1 MPIQRRKVYLQKQY
15 QRTLGEKHEKR
26 IKLVACTA
34 SLATPTKGGFQLQM
48 TVSPLLEEAQHHI
61 HL

>member
-1 MPIQRRKVYLQKQY
+1 MPIHRMKVYLQKQY
-15 QRTLGEKHEKR
+15 QCTLGEKDEKR

-34 SLATPTKGGFQLQM
+34 SLATPPKRSQLQM
-48 TVSPLLEEAQHHI
+48 TVSPILEEAQHHI

>member
-1 MPIQRRKVYLQKQY
+1 MPIHRMKVYLQKQY
-15 QRTLGEKHEKR
+15 QGNLGEKEEQR

-34 SLATPTKGGFQLQM
+34 SPATPPKRDLKCKLLL
-48 TVSPLLEEAQHHI
+48 VLEEAQHHI